1 MRQIYNLLIVLAVIV
16 MLPKFI
22 KRLFKEPGFK
32 ERFKQ
37 SFGFIPA
44 TELAKVSRKN
54 CVWIHAASV
63 GEVVAASP
71 IVREARKRFPNRPI
85 LFTVITATGYEMANR
100 IITEADAITFLP
112 LDLFWQSKRLVKQIQ
127 PAIFVNI
134 ETELWPNLL
143 YYLKQQN
150 IPAIM
155 VNGRISEKS
164 RRQYQWVRAFMK
176 QTLSAI
182 QKFCMQ
188 SAVDAQNIIEV
199 GADPRL
205 VLVTGNTKYEQSYT
219 MINPALKA
227 EKLTELRITGARPIF
242 IAGSSYEGEEAAL
255 LKTFIQLKA
264 QHAQAVMIIAPRK
277 IARAD
282 VISELAG
289 NLGIVT
295 IKRTQITD
303 QCRADVI
310 ILDTIGELGQLYGI
324 ADFVFVG
331 GSLIKRGGHNI
342 LEPAAHGKPIVIG
355 PNMFNF
361 KEIYAMM
368 SENQACITVHDEK
381 ELAETLLLLAND
393 NQLCEKYSRNALKV
407 IEENS
412 GAVGRS
418 IDEIAKLLIGR

>member
-1 MRQIYNLLIVLAVIV
+1 MRQIYNFLVVLAVIV

-22 KRLFKEPGFK
+22 KRLLKEPGFK

-44 TELAKVSRKN
+44 AELAKVSQKK

-71 IVREARKRFPNRPI
+71 IVRETRKRFPNRPI
-85 LFTVITATGYEMANR
+85 FFTVITATGYEMANR

-112 LDLFWQSKRLVKQIQ
+112 LDLFWLSKRLVYQIQ

-164 RRQYQWVRAFMK
+164 RRQYRWIKAFMK
-176 QTLSAI
+176 QTLLAI

-188 SAVDAQNIIEV
+188 STVDAQNIIEV
-199 GADPRL
+199 GADPQL

-219 MINPALKA
+219 KIDLALKTEMLA
-227 EKLTELRITGARPIF
+227 ELRIASARPIF
-242 IAGSSYEGEEAAL
+242 IAGSSYEGEDEALIKA
-255 LKTFIQLKA
+255 FVEIKA
-264 QHAQAVMIIAPRK
+264 QHSLAVMIIAPRK

-282 VISELAG
+282 AIAELAG
-289 NLGIVT
+289 SLGVAT
-295 IKRTQITD
+295 IKRTLITN
-303 QCRADVI
+303 QRRADVI

-368 SENQACITVHDEK
+368 SANDACITVTDEK
-381 ELAETLLLLAND
+381 ELTDTLLRLAND
-393 NQLCEKYSRNALKV
+393 EQLCEKYSRNALKV
-407 IEENS
+407 IEKNS

-418 IDEIAKLLIGR
+418 LDEIAKLLIGR